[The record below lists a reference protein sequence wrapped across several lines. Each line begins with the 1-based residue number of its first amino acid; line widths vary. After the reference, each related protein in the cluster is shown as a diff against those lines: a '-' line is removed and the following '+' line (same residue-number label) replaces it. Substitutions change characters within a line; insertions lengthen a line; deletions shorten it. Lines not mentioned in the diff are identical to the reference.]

1 METEARYFLIGLFS
15 TVMLSAG
22 AIFTIWFGGF
32 SMTSDAETYDIYFL
46 NSVSGLSVGGTVR
59 YSGVFVGQ
67 VSDIRFDPDNASRI
81 RVTIEVVP
89 ETPIFRDT
97 VATLEL
103 QGLTGVVYVQLV
115 NSDPGEEPLEIAEGQ
130 DYPVIQSA
138 QSKFDQLFSG
148 APDVINGG
156 ISALERI
163 NRMLSDENLAHV
175 ANILEKV
182 ETITASLEEPAKNIQ
197 PLMAELSA
205 ALTDVEEAAN
215 AIEKVA
221 ASADGFIKEDLPA
234 LKTQLSETLSR
245 LDGAIEKAGSD
256 ITGFTSTALPELS
269 DFVSDARRVSATLNR
284 IAERFE
290 RSPIDFVFSGDT
302 PTVELD

>member
-138 QSKFDQLFSG
+138 QSKFDQLFAG

-163 NRMLSDENLAHV
+163 NRMLSDENLARV

-234 LKTQLSETLSR
+234 LKTQLSETLTR